1 MRFAHL
7 MGVRRTQLLAEL
19 NRRVFDL
26 PATIRTNFVAWDDTI
41 VTFSEQRDV
50 CSAEVVVDDD
60 IDIVI
65 LTSRLE
71 ALLNCIRGPQP
82 STITYTTKIGKYGSV
97 AKARHVLCDEID
109 KRTTGETLGRMK
121 PRAHGLAAGMI
132 AVTIRDY
139 QDFLS
144 FECSNSARGRLFG
157 AWMSIVLRLDEL
169 LKSREPAPEV
179 RSGLLILQDAASGLL
194 LVRRETSVLGQP
206 PVLLLYS
213 EGSNGVG
220 TFFNGAGAYLADD
233 QAFWVPNVIPMVRQI
248 VTRPPTEETES

>member
-82 STITYTTKIGKYGSV
+82 STITYTTKIGKYGSG
-97 AKARHVLCDEID
+97 AKTRHAFCARNANGQ
-109 KRTTGETLGRMK
+109 TGGK
-121 PRAHGLAAGMI
+121 A
-132 AVTIRDY
+132 
-139 QDFLS
+139 
-144 FECSNSARGRLFG
+144 
-157 AWMSIVLRLDEL
+157 
-169 LKSREPAPEV
+169 
-179 RSGLLILQDAASGLL
+179 
-194 LVRRETSVLGQP
+194 
-206 PVLLLYS
+206 
-213 EGSNGVG
+213 
-220 TFFNGAGAYLADD
+220 
-233 QAFWVPNVIPMVRQI
+233 
-248 VTRPPTEETES
+248 